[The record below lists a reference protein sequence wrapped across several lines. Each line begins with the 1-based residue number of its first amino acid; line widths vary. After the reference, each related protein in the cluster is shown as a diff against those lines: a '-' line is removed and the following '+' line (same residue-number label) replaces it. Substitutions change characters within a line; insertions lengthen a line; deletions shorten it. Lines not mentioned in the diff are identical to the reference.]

1 MAGART
7 QLNGPV
13 NGLTGTRVVQ
23 DTPVD
28 VNQEVWQMWIF
39 FFPSPVQRALHGRR
53 LALAVNHRQ
62 HLRTTYFFISEELT

>member
-39 FFPSPVQRALHGRR
+39 FFPPLSSVHFTVAGSPSL
-53 LALAVNHRQ
+53 
-62 HLRTTYFFISEELT
+62 